1 MKNELPKIQFES
13 NFLEVKG
20 IEIITL
26 ESLMQRRER
35 LNHYP
40 EKPHQIEFYALAY
53 YTAGQTKHLV
63 DFVWHEAKPNS
74 LLYLS
79 KGQVNAFD
87 FNEEVQG
94 YLILFTEAYFKK
106 QLNKLPNT
114 EVVRLFNSHLF
125 SPKIQIP
132 DNSNVKKYIELLFAE
147 FYNEK
152 ETFNKANTIDALF
165 TVLFSKLEQ
174 LKKFQTFHIK
184 DSDKLAQFLQFKSL
198 VEQQYIQSRN
208 ADFYANKMGIS
219 YKHLNSICKEII
231 NSTAKQFIDA
241 FIVLEAKRRLI
252 NSSVKSTE
260 LAFNMGFEEPT
271 NFVKY
276 FKKKTGLT
284 PNKFKNTYK

>member
-1 MKNELPKIQFES
+1 MKKELPKIQFES
-13 NFLEVKG
+13 SFLEVKG

-26 ESLMQRRER
+26 ESLMERRES
-35 LNHYP
+35 LSHYP
-40 EKPHQIEFYALAY
+40 EKPHQLEFYALAY

-63 DFVWHEAKPNS
+63 DFVWHEAKSNT

-79 KGQVNAFD
+79 KGQVNAFN

-94 YLILFTEAYFKK
+94 YLILFTETYFKK

-125 SPKIQIP
+125 SPKLQIP
-132 DNSNVKKYIELLFAE
+132 DNSNVKKYMELLFAE
-147 FYNEK
+147 FYNER

-184 DSDKLAQFLQFKSL
+184 ESDKLAQFLQFKSL
-198 VEQQYIQSRN
+198 VEQQYTQSRN
-208 ADFYANKMGIS
+208 ADFYAGKMRMS

-231 NSTAKQFIDA
+231 DSTAKQFIDA

-260 LAFNMGFEEPT
+260 LAFDMGFEEPT

-284 PNKFKNTYK
+284 PNTFKNNYK

>member
-1 MKNELPKIQFES
+1 MKNELPQIQFES
-13 NFLEVKG
+13 SFFQVEG

-26 ESLMQRRER
+26 EGLMQRRES
-35 LNHYP
+35 LNHFP
-40 EKPHQIEFYALAY
+40 EKPHQLEFYALAY
-53 YTAGQTKHLV
+53 YTAGRTKHLV
-63 DFVWHEAKPNS
+63 DFVWHEVKANT

-79 KGQVNAFD
+79 KGQVNAFNFKAD
-87 FNEEVQG
+87 IKG
-94 YLILFTEAYFKK
+94 YLILFTEDYFIK
-106 QLNKLPNT
+106 QLNRLPNT

-125 SPKIQIP
+125 SPKLQIP
-132 DNSNVKKYIELLFAE
+132 DNSKVQNYIELLFAE
-147 FYNEK
+147 FYDEK
-152 ETFNKANTIDALF
+152 ESYNKANTIDALF

-184 DSDKLAQFLQFKSL
+184 ESEKLSQFLQFKSL
-198 VEQQYIQSRN
+198 VEQHFTQSRN
-208 ADFYANKMGIS
+208 ADFYADKMHMS

-231 NSTAKQFIDA
+231 DSTAKQFIDA
-241 FIVLEAKRRLI
+241 FIILESKRRLI

-284 PNKFKNTYK
+284 PNMFKNTHK

>member
-13 NFLEVKG
+13 SFLQVKG

-40 EKPHQIEFYALAY
+40 EKPHQLEFYALAY

-63 DFVWHEAKPNS
+63 DFVWHEAKSNS

-184 DSDKLAQFLQFKSL
+184 DSDKLALFLQFKSL

-241 FIVLEAKRRLI
+241 FIVLEAKRRLV

>member
-13 NFLEVKG
+13 SFLQVKG

-40 EKPHQIEFYALAY
+40 EKPHQLEFYALAY

-63 DFVWHEAKPNS
+63 DFVWHEAKSNS

-184 DSDKLAQFLQFKSL
+184 DSDKLALFLQFKSL
-198 VEQQYIQSRN
+198 VEQKYIQSRN

-241 FIVLEAKRRLI
+241 FIVLEAKRRLV

>member
-13 NFLEVKG
+13 SFLEVKG

-26 ESLMQRRER
+26 ESLMERRES
-35 LNHYP
+35 LSHYP
-40 EKPHQIEFYALAY
+40 EKPHQLEFYALAY

-63 DFVWHEAKPNS
+63 DFVWHEAKSNT

-79 KGQVNAFD
+79 KGQVNAFN

-94 YLILFTEAYFKK
+94 YLILFTETYFKK

-125 SPKIQIP
+125 SPKLQIP
-132 DNSNVKKYIELLFAE
+132 DNSNVKKYMELLFAE
-147 FYNEK
+147 FYNER

-184 DSDKLAQFLQFKSL
+184 ESDKLGQFLQFKSL
-198 VEQQYIQSRN
+198 VEQKYTQSRN
-208 ADFYANKMGIS
+208 ADFYASKMRMS

-231 NSTAKQFIDA
+231 DSTAKQFIDA

-260 LAFNMGFEEPT
+260 LAFDLGFEEPT

-284 PNKFKNTYK
+284 PNTFKNNYK